1 MTLYLKDPDA
11 VLDYAIDW
19 GTDYLGTDTLANS
32 EWEVEPVEAGGLE
45 VAYHQFDVAL
55 ATVKAS
61 GGIAGHVYRLSNH
74 VDLASGRKDSRSI
87 VLRVE
92 KR

>member
-1 MTLYLKDPDA
+1 MSVYLKDPDA

-19 GTDYLGTDTLANS
+19 GTEYLGTDTLANS
-32 EWEVEPVEAGGLE
+32 EWAVEPVEAGGLE

-55 ATVKAS
+55 STVKAS
-61 GGIAGHVYRLSNH
+61 GGIAGHVYQLINY